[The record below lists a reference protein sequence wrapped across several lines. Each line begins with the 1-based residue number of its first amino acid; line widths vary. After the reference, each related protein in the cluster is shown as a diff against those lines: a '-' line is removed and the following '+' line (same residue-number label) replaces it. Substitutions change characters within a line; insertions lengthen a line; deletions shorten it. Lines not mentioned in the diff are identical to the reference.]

1 MTLGVG
7 KRATLLAFIRLCL
20 AQAGLRDDKATKA
33 AEAALMKVPAE
44 ALPEGITKATA
55 TTLCREVFRR
65 VKGRVLVAHN
75 CEWSKTIAGDRDAWL
90 VRMKEGRRVRKVMV
104 TERNEL
110 QCTCGRFTVEGVPC
124 AHIAAMNGGVS
135 FIDCDLVSWK
145 ATIAGQLDKHLWK
158 QFEELPRV
166 GPQHVASSSPPGVEV
181 TEVVEKT
188 GGEARNEA
196 SAAARAT
203 NCRPVASPTRG
214 GGADHYRVQ
223 TAINDAA
230 REIAE
235 QLPEGMPQ
243 GDAEE
248 VIKAM
253 RDGAES
259 ALQQLRAKGELPQA
273 TVDARGH
280 LVPPRRPSGIQR

>member
-1 MTLGVG
+1 
-7 KRATLLAFIRLCL
+7 
-20 AQAGLRDDKATKA
+20 
-33 AEAALMKVPAE
+33 
-44 ALPEGITKATA
+44 
-55 TTLCREVFRR
+55 
-65 VKGRVLVAHN
+65 
-75 CEWSKTIAGDRDAWL
+75 
-90 VRMKEGRRVRKVMV
+90 
-104 TERNEL
+104 
-110 QCTCGRFTVEGVPC
+110 
-124 AHIAAMNGGVS
+124 MNGGVS

-166 GPQHVASSSPPGVEV
+166 GPQHVASSSPLGVEV

-203 NCRPVASPTRG
+203 NCHLVASPSATIRPARG
-214 GGADHYRVQ
+214 GGTDHYRVQ
-223 TAINDAA
+223 TVINDAA